1 MDADARRGC
10 LWRSMASVLVGIV
23 VCAAPFGWPSPAVA
37 AQPARVAVFY
47 SPQKSY
53 EQAVATIVARVKQAG
68 HVCVL
73 VQLPKN
79 ADPAARSRALE
90 QLADAK
96 PSVVAASGATA
107 TVLALKAIP
116 DKPVIFFM
124 LPNAL
129 DAPFMAEGAGSR
141 PRVAGVA
148 TDPSPKD
155 HVDWITRLHPA
166 SRRIAVFH
174 SAGSKQTVQAIKT
187 IAHRRGVEI
196 LPIDSKKNE
205 FPKAIEALNKKAC
218 DGVLMVPDAQVYN
231 SPNVRRLLLWS
242 LRHKKPVWAF
252 SANIVKAG
260 ALAGLYAEGKV
271 VGGQTARL
279 IDKVIA
285 GADVKAIGAQYP
297 NRTGKAVNVRTAE
310 RIGVPLDGRIP
321 KTGVVRYGEEK

>member
-1 MDADARRGC
+1 LDGSFII
-10 LWRSMASVLVGIV
+10 L
-23 VCAAPFGWPSPAVA
+23 
-37 AQPARVAVFY
+37 
-47 SPQKSY
+47 
-53 EQAVATIVARVKQAG
+53 E
-68 HVCVL
+68 
-73 VQLPKN
+73 
-79 ADPAARSRALE
+79 ALE

-96 PSVVAASGATA
+96 PSVIAASGATA

-129 DAPFMAEGAGSR
+129 DAPFMAEGSGSR

-155 HVDWITRLHPA
+155 HVDWITKLHPA
-166 SRRIAVFH
+166 SRRIAVLH

-196 LPIDSKKNE
+196 LPIDSKKDE

-218 DGVLMVPDAQVYN
+218 DGVLMVPDAQVYS

-271 VGGQTARL
+271 VGGQTAQL

-321 KTGVVRYGEEK
+321 KTGVARYGEGK